1 MLAGPNGSGKSTIL
15 DMLRQSASFWL
26 GMYLNADDVERN
38 LGSMGVH
45 HFDDSPAMNDWQSAW
60 RQFLVQTAQTN
71 RFEPHA
77 RFLNGI
83 QWESGS
89 VHASEAP
96 ESSYGP
102 GIVVEF
108 AREQCL
114 RQGWP
119 CAFET
124 VMSHSSKPEFLRRA
138 SLSGARTYLYYV
150 ATESPDINIARVRL
164 RQARGGHFVP
174 DEKVRTRYERSLD
187 LLPAAIAVSDRA
199 FLFDNS
205 GDAPELVAESQHGR
219 LEYRTSHVPRWLDR
233 VV

>member
-15 DMLRQSASFWL
+15 DMLRQRSAFWL

-38 LGSMGVH
+38 LSRTGVH
-45 HFDDSPAMNDWQSAW
+45 HFDDSPTMDDWQSAW
-60 RQFLVQTAQTN
+60 RQFIEQSRPNN

-77 RFLNGI
+77 RFLNSI
-83 QWESGS
+83 RWASGA
-89 VHASEAP
+89 VQVNEGP

-124 VMSHSSKPEFLRRA
+124 VMSHSSKPEFLHRA
-138 SLSGARTYLYYV
+138 SLTGARTYLYFV
-150 ATESPDINIARVRL
+150 ATESPDINIARVQL

-174 DEKVRTRYERSLD
+174 DDKVRTRYTRSLD
-187 LLPAAIAVSDRA
+187 LLPTAIAVSDRA

-205 GDAPELVAESQHGR
+205 GDAPELVAESQNGR